1 MNKELRV
8 DPTNNDIIIFARERA
23 SRPLDNVKK
32 AASMEEDGI
41 IKVYEENCPFC
52 RGNEHQTD
60 ESTEEICVDGK
71 WVAKS
76 VKNKY
81 PIVDMKSDEIYG
93 VHEVIIENYRHNANF
108 FNMSEEEF
116 RIMFQLYVNRYKY
129 LISQRGI
136 EYVNLFKNFLRKS
149 GASLMHPHAQI
160 TALSVIPPEIH
171 KELLVAHDYY
181 GWENTNLYE
190 DIIKDEKEY
199 KKRIVYSGTR
209 FTAII
214 PSASKNP
221 TEVRIIFNKDIKF
234 ENLNSQDIDELSCA
248 FKGIFANYKKM
259 FGIMP
264 FNIWVHTHPNGIET
278 KEYFNLHIHIFPRKF
293 NYGGFELSTGM
304 YVSSYPPE
312 DIAKQMRVEENK

>member
-1 MNKELRV
+1 MKKELRV

-32 AASMEEDGI
+32 NMPMDEDDI
-41 IKVYEENCPFC
+41 IKEYEENCPFC

-60 ESTEEICVDGK
+60 DSTEEIFIDGK
-71 WVAKS
+71 WVAKAI
-76 VKNKY
+76 KNKY
-81 PIVDMKSDEIYG
+81 PIVDMNSDEVFG
-93 VHEVIIENYRHNANF
+93 VHEVIIESYRHNANF

-116 RIMFQLYVNRYKY
+116 KTMFKLYLSRYKY
-129 LISQRGI
+129 LMNQKGI

-160 TALSVIPPEIH
+160 TALSIIPTEIH

-190 DIIKDEKEY
+190 DIIKEEKEY
-199 KKRIVYSGTR
+199 KERLVYSGTR
-209 FTAII
+209 FIAII

-221 TEVRIIFNKDIKF
+221 SEVRIIFNKGVKF
-234 ENLNSQDIDELSCA
+234 EDLDSLDIDELSYA

-264 FNIWVHTHPNGIET
+264 FNIWVHSHPNGIET

-312 DIAKQMRVEENK
+312 DIAKQMRIEEE